1 MILVCTSV
9 SKIKHFHCFFIFLL
23 LSENSTFCFQTFVW
37 GNMESVQYDV
47 HAAAFWTKLGEIFKC
62 LFYLL
67 VKMMLIV
74 STSFFFLCVG
84 VFFVLFFSR
93 NFLFQCQL
101 FSTLVL

>member
-74 STSFFFLCVG
+74 STSFFC
-84 VFFVLFFSR
+84 FFYVWGCFFSR